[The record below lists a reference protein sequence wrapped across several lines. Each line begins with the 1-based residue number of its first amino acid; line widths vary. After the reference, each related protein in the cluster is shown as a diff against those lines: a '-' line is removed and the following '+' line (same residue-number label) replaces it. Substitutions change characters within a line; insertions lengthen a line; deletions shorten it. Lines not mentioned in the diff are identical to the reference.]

1 MHIHENKR
9 GGEAL
14 SKALVKDGEMQHKI
28 IEEETSLDHYT
39 SKPNIQ
45 EFAQIMIDRN
55 KPKLF
60 VQLLAL
66 KSKAISI

>member
-1 MHIHENKR
+1 MCENKR

-14 SKALVKDGEMQHKI
+14 SKALAKDGEMQQKI
-28 IEEETSLDHYT
+28 IEKEAILDHYT

-45 EFAQIMIDRN
+45 EFAQITIDDN

-60 VQLLAL
+60 VELLAL
-66 KSKAISI
+66 KSKVMSI